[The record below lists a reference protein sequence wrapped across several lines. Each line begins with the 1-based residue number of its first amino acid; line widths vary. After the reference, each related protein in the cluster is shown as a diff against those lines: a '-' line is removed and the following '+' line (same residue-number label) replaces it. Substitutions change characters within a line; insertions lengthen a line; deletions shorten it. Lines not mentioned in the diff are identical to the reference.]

1 MRPSRSL
8 LFVPGNRPRML
19 EKAATTGADALVL
32 DLEDAVPHEEKPT
45 ARQLVREI
53 ALDAHGPAIFVRI
66 NSVASSLAH
75 EDLDCVVG
83 PRLTGVFLPKA
94 DGPDEV
100 KQVSG
105 WIADLEKHRGVD
117 SGAVEIVAMLESANS
132 VRLAY
137 EVAAASSRVGSVCFS
152 SGQDGD
158 FQTDLGSDWS
168 LEGTELLYA
177 RSKVVLDARAAGVE
191 YPLDGVFVDIA
202 NLDGLRADTTLS
214 KRLGY
219 KGRTIIHPSHV
230 EIVNQIYTPSAAERE
245 HYRGL
250 LEAFASATAA
260 GRGSARYRGR
270 MIDQAQATRARQ
282 VLDLAEAFG
291 VDP

>member
-1 MRPSRSL
+1 MR
-8 LFVPGNRPRML
+8 
-19 EKAATTGADALVL
+19 
-32 DLEDAVPHEEKPT
+32 
-45 ARQLVREI
+45 
-53 ALDAHGPAIFVRI
+53 
-66 NSVASSLAH
+66 
-75 EDLDCVVG
+75 
-83 PRLTGVFLPKA
+83 
-94 DGPDEV
+94 
-100 KQVSG
+100 
-105 WIADLEKHRGVD
+105 
-117 SGAVEIVAMLESANS
+117 
-132 VRLAY
+132 
-137 EVAAASSRVGSVCFS
+137 
-152 SGQDGD
+152 
-158 FQTDLGSDWS
+158 
-168 LEGTELLYA
+168 ELLY
-177 RSKVVLDARAAGVE
+177 RGVPQEGVGIGEQLQQTREIVL
-191 YPLDGVFVDIA
+191 
-202 NLDGLRADTTLS
+202 GLQGAEGLQADSSLS